1 VSGDR
6 VRLVELSHPITAGM
20 TTYPGMP
27 GPEITTHLT
36 REASRGV
43 YALGTEFQIDRI
55 TMLGNTGTYLDSPF
69 HRYPDGVDLAGMPLS
84 ALAELPAVV
93 VRLPD
98 GGRAVDA
105 GAFDGLE
112 ADGCAVLLHT
122 GWDRHWGSERYG
134 RDAPYL
140 SASGARWLVTHG
152 ARLVGI
158 DSVNLDD
165 MGDRSRP
172 AHSML
177 LRAEIPVVEHL
188 TGLEQVPAAGA
199 RFTAVPPR
207 VRAFGVFPVRAYA
220 AVPAGP

>member
-1 VSGDR
+1 
-6 VRLVELSHPITAGM
+6 
-20 TTYPGMP
+20 
-27 GPEITTHLT
+27 
-36 REASRGV
+36 
-43 YALGTEFQIDRI
+43 
-55 TMLGNTGTYLDSPF
+55 
-69 HRYPDGVDLAGMPLS
+69 
-84 ALAELPAVV
+84 
-93 VRLPD
+93 
-98 GGRAVDA
+98 
-105 GAFDGLE
+105 
-112 ADGCAVLLHT
+112 VLLHT